1 MAINQELA
9 AAVEELRG
17 SIAQIQR
24 FSEDEVKQTIVLR
37 LLSAL
42 GWNIFSRDEVN
53 PEYSVGGRRVDYALR
68 VGKSNKVF
76 IEVKRPGEDLD
87 KHEEQLLD
95 YSFKQGVR
103 LAVLTNGVTWWFY
116 LPLSEGSWQERKFF
130 AIDVLQQKPTS
141 VCSRF
146 SEFLGRSNVATGRSE
161 ERAEQLYK
169 SQQRQA
175 RIRETLPKA
184 WNAIVSE
191 PDELLV
197 DLVIDRTEELCGYRA
212 EVQQVQEFIRGLR
225 FESARVRP
233 SPKPPE
239 PKPAKVRHA
248 TAKPVSF
255 TFQQKRYEVRQWNE
269 ILPRLCAVLA
279 RLHRG
284 RFEEVLQ
291 LRGRKR
297 PYFSRNPAELIAPKL
312 IDGPGIY
319 VETNWSE
326 ESTRLRCQKLI
337 EHFGHSA
344 NEFSVEVEQVAGA
357 GR

>member
-1 MAINQELA
+1 MAINQKLA

-42 GWNIFSRDEVN
+42 GWNIFNRDEVN

-87 KHEEQLLD
+87 KHEEQLLV

-130 AIDVLQQKPTS
+130 AIDVLQQEPTS

-239 PKPAKVRHA
+239 P
-248 TAKPVSF
+248 
-255 TFQQKRYEVRQWNE
+255 E

-279 RLHRG
+279 RLHPR
-284 RFEEVLQ
+284 RFEEVLRV
-291 LRGRKR
+291 RGRKR
-297 PYFSRNPAELIAPKL
+297 AWFSRNPAELSRPKH
-312 IDGPGIY
+312 IEGTGIY
-319 VETNWSE
+319 VETWFGDRN
-326 ESTRLRCQKLI
+326 TKLRCQELL

-344 NEFSVEVEQVAGA
+344 NEFSIEVEQVAGA